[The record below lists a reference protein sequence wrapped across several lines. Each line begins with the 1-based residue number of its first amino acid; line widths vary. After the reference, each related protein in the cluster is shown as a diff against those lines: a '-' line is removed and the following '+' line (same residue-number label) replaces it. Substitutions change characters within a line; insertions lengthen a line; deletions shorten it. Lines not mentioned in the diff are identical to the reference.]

1 MWSDPLSLNR
11 FGGEFRMP
19 SREKKGVLD
28 ERAEE
33 VFAGIQAASNR
44 GVAEWRLYFS
54 AAQPSARCKSGT
66 YLVLEEALRE
76 GGIEG
81 GAVESG
87 EGILAKDGGM
97 GGDGGKADDEKWHLK
112 KGGEET

>member
-1 MWSDPLSLNR
+1 MWSDLLSLNR

-66 YLVLEEALRE
+66 YLVLEEALRA
-76 GGIEG
+76 GGIER
-81 GAVESG
+81 GAV
-87 EGILAKDGGM
+87 AK
-97 GGDGGKADDEKWHLK
+97 
-112 KGGEET
+112 